1 MESDDGKHCDSAQSV
16 DIGPIFQGRVAH
28 TEIQSQTPFGGAPH
42 KGASLLWGRQL
53 PPLGSLFR
61 VVKWFVDRATASMS
75 DKRTILLRS
84 STSGKLL
91 YACRILAPE
100 TYNATWPSHILPL
113 LKTQC

>member
-1 MESDDGKHCDSAQSV
+1 MESDDAKHSDSAQSV

-28 TEIQSQTPFGGAPH
+28 TKIQSQTPFGVAPH
-42 KGASLLWGRQL
+42 KGASLLWGRQS

-75 DKRTILLRS
+75 NKRAILLRS
-84 STSGKLL
+84 STSGKL

-100 TYNATWPSHILPL
+100 TYNATWPSHMLPL
-113 LKTQC
+113 LKTEC